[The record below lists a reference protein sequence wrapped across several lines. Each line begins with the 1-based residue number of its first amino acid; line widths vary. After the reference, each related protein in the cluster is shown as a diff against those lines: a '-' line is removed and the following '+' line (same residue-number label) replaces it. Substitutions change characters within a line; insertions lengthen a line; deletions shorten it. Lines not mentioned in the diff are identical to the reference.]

1 MRKGEKCDF
10 WAKKGIKQ
18 DLGDTIGLE
27 RTKKTDGIIQG
38 TNRAK

>member
-10 WAKKGIKQ
+10 WIKKRIKL
-18 DLGDTIGLE
+18 DLDDRIGLE

-38 TNRAK
+38 TNGAK